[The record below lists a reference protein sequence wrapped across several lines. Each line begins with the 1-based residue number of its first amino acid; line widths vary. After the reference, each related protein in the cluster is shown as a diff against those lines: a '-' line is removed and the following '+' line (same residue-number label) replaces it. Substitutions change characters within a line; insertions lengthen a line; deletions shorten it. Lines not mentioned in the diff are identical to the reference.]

1 MTLWRPLKMA
11 NNGNLDVHTQELSDI
26 QSKLESCGKEYLKLA
41 SELVALTSTLSTQ
54 PTVHYQT
61 LKKLLDYQL
70 EALTSVTRYTSQQV
84 KSAQQSAVSPP
95 STLKPMTS
103 GEIQEWFKTW
113 SDSWT
118 MSLNSLSDTL
128 RKN

>member
-1 MTLWRPLKMA
+1 MA

-26 QSKLESCGKEYLKLA
+26 QSKLENCGKEYLKLA

-54 PTVHYQT
+54 PTAHYQT

-70 EALTSVTRYTSQQV
+70 EGLTYVTRYISQQAKNV
-84 KSAQQSAVSPP
+84 QPSAVSPQ

-118 MSLNSLSDTL
+118 TCLNSLSDM
-128 RKN
+128 RPKS